1 MIAGIRF
8 KVCGLTSLVDVECA
22 DKCGADYLGFN
33 LYPQSPRHISLDQ
46 FRALTKNLP
55 DRRTIAI
62 TVAPHLDEL
71 AAMKEAGFDA
81 FQIHFVA
88 DTPLETIKGW
98 SDLVTPERL
107 WLAPKLPPEMDVPEE
122 WLPLA
127 KTFLIDTFSTKEFGG
142 TGKTGDRS
150 KFARHQKNH
159 PEKTWVIAGGIS
171 PENVGETLRQS
182 EAHFVDINSGV
193 ETAPGVKDHAKLK
206 QFVVKLNEA
215 RS

>member
-8 KVCGLTSLVDVECA
+8 KVCGLTSLVDVEFA

-33 LYPQSPRHISLDQ
+33 LYSKSPRHVSLEQ
-46 FRALTKNLP
+46 YRALSKNLP
-55 DRRTIAI
+55 DRRKIAI
-62 TVAPHLDEL
+62 TVAPSLDEL
-71 AAMKEAGFDA
+71 AAMKAVGFDA

-98 SDLVTPERL
+98 SDLVSPEHL
-107 WLAPKLPPEMDVPEE
+107 WLAPKLPPEMDVPVE

-127 KTFLIDTFSTKEFGG
+127 KTFLIDTFSKNEFGG
-142 TGKTGDRS
+142 SGKTGDWG
-150 KFARHQKNH
+150 KFARLQKNH

-171 PENVGETLRQS
+171 PENIGETLQQS
-182 EAHFVDINSGV
+182 EACFVDINSGV

-206 QFVVKLNEA
+206 RFVVNLNEV